1 MLNKKCEP
9 LVTIHMSAYNHE
21 DYIEEAIESIINQK
35 YDNLEFII
43 INDGSKDSTHI
54 KITNLIPI
62 CRKRFQ
68 RFEYRNRE
76 NQGLSATKNECLRWA
91 KGKYFTG
98 LASDDVMLPN
108 KILDLVNLLE
118 NLDES
123 YAIAFGDATFI
134 DNQSNELYI
143 DYKTGEYT
151 TNDKGDKSFL
161 DYFTRERDINYK
173 DENQFGS
180 YETLLEGNYLP
191 AMSAVIKL
199 EQIKEV
205 DAWTSGNTIE
215 DWEMWLKLS
224 KKYKFAYI
232 DKPVALYRWH
242 HNNTCK
248 VMKYELVRDS
258 IMLLERE
265 KEYAISKGYQSV
277 LYATL
282 VNLIIQLRIYNKRM
296 LIKKLIQY
304 STNPLFV
311 LQFIR
316 KIKRSI

>member
-1 MLNKKCEP
+1 
-9 LVTIHMSAYNHE
+9 MSAYNHE

-54 KITNLIPI
+54 KIMNLISI

-123 YAIAFGDATFI
+123 YAVAFGDATFI

-242 HNNTCK
+242 HNNTWK

-258 IMLLERE
+258 IMLLESE

-277 LYATL
+277 LYTTL
-282 VNLIIQLRIYNKRM
+282 VNLIIQLRIHNKRM

-304 STNPLFV
+304 STNLLFV

-316 KIKRSI
+316 KIKKSI